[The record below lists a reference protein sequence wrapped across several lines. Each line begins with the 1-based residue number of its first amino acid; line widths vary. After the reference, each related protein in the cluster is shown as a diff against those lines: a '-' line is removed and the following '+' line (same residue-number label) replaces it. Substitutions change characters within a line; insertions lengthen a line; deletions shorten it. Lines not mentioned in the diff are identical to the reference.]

1 MVDSTLK
8 RFMAVAMIAAAMSL
22 FGCAPSSD
30 DQTAAATTTCSGT
43 DHQNCEAR
51 DNARQER
58 DAQDYQ
64 DEPAL
69 GYLSS
74 PPGLLP
80 VPLTSRN
87 TSSN

>member
-1 MVDSTLK
+1 MVDSTIK
-8 RFMAVAMIAAAMSL
+8 RLIAVAIIATAAGL
-22 FGCAPSSD
+22 AGCASNV
-30 DQTAAATTTCSGT
+30 DQTAAAATTCQGS
-43 DHQNCEAR
+43 DQQNCEAR

-58 DAQDYQ
+58 DAEDYQ

-69 GYLSS
+69 GYLAS